1 MRFRAGVR
9 ASLTVCVSAF
19 LPSLLQ
25 SRRPEPRLR
34 TPAQDKRITVLKLF
48 HESAEPWLLKDME
61 KAAAKKGVV
70 FQAVKDVVQSLV
82 DDSLVHMDKVG
93 TSNWFWSFPG
103 AADAAV
109 RARLEAVE
117 REATRVD
124 AESRDIAQRVQT
136 AQAECPETE
145 DRVSARDALERA
157 EATHASLKAEA
168 ATFASGDDAVRAAM
182 REGPPGGGRMPPDG
196 VLGTD
201 GWLDGV
207 PDGAALGGGGGAM
220 ASSSSRSLPA
230 ASSSALLSAS
240 FPGPGLWRR
249 RRTLVGCDVVVG
261 LACQKL
267 SVCVGDLP
275 RCKFCCKLN
284 ICCVILA
291 VLLQQGVY
299 KSAAWC
305 CAKKLA
311 PSVLVPLGPH

>member
-124 AESRDIAQRVQT
+124 AESRDIAQRADGAGGVP
-136 AQAECPETE
+136 QAE
-145 DRVSARDALERA
+145 DRASARRAERA
-157 EATHASLKAEA
+157 EATRVPESRG
-168 ATFASGDDAVRAAM
+168 GDVRE
-182 REGPPGGGRMPPDG
+182 RG
-196 VLGTD
+196 
-201 GWLDGV
+201 
-207 PDGAALGGGGGAM
+207 
-220 ASSSSRSLPA
+220 
-230 ASSSALLSAS
+230 
-240 FPGPGLWRR
+240 
-249 RRTLVGCDVVVG
+249 
-261 LACQKL
+261 
-267 SVCVGDLP
+267 
-275 RCKFCCKLN
+275 
-284 ICCVILA
+284 
-291 VLLQQGVY
+291 
-299 KSAAWC
+299 
-305 CAKKLA
+305 
-311 PSVLVPLGPH
+311 

>member
-1 MRFRAGVR
+1 VRFRAGVR

-70 FQAVKDVVQSLV
+70 FQAVKEVVQSLV

-124 AESRDIAQRVQT
+124 AESRDIAQRLQT

-157 EATHASLKAEA
+157 EATHASLKAEE
-168 ATFASGDDAVRAAM
+168 ATFASGDDAMMAAM
-182 REGPPGGGRMPPDG
+182 REGTPMAKEAANRWTDNVF
-196 VLGTD
+196 VLKSWVEKKT
-201 GWLDGV
+201 
-207 PDGAALGGGGGAM
+207 
-220 ASSSSRSLPA
+220 SSRDETRA
-230 ASSSALLSAS
+230 FFKAQAEID
-240 FPGPGLWRR
+240 FD
-249 RRTLVGCDVVVG
+249 TFDYVE
-261 LACQKL
+261 
-267 SVCVGDLP
+267 
-275 RCKFCCKLN
+275 
-284 ICCVILA
+284 
-291 VLLQQGVY
+291 
-299 KSAAWC
+299 
-305 CAKKLA
+305 
-311 PSVLVPLGPH
+311 

>member
-19 LPSLLQ
+19 LSSLLQ

-117 REATRVD
+117 REATRRSVLSAKRSRHQSWKGGAHLHLVQALSHT
-124 AESRDIAQRVQT
+124 AELR
-136 AQAECPETE
+136 AQARRHLRQAAP
-145 DRVSARDALERA
+145 
-157 EATHASLKAEA
+157 
-168 ATFASGDDAVRAAM
+168 ATF
-182 REGPPGGGRMPPDG
+182 
-196 VLGTD
+196 
-201 GWLDGV
+201 
-207 PDGAALGGGGGAM
+207 
-220 ASSSSRSLPA
+220 
-230 ASSSALLSAS
+230 
-240 FPGPGLWRR
+240 
-249 RRTLVGCDVVVG
+249 
-261 LACQKL
+261 
-267 SVCVGDLP
+267 
-275 RCKFCCKLN
+275 
-284 ICCVILA
+284 
-291 VLLQQGVY
+291 
-299 KSAAWC
+299 
-305 CAKKLA
+305 
-311 PSVLVPLGPH
+311 

>member
-70 FQAVKDVVQSLV
+70 FQAVKEVVQSLV

-117 REATRVD
+117 SEATRVD
-124 AESRDIAQRVQT
+124 AESRDIARRVQT

-157 EATHASLKAEA
+157 EATHASLKAEE
-168 ATFASGDDAVRAAM
+168 ATFASGDDAMMAAM
-182 REGPPGGGRMPPDG
+182 REGTPMAKEAANRWTDNVF
-196 VLGTD
+196 VLKSWVEKKT
-201 GWLDGV
+201 
-207 PDGAALGGGGGAM
+207 
-220 ASSSSRSLPA
+220 SSRDETRA
-230 ASSSALLSAS
+230 FFKAQAEID
-240 FPGPGLWRR
+240 FG
-249 RRTLVGCDVVVG
+249 TFDYVE
-261 LACQKL
+261 
-267 SVCVGDLP
+267 
-275 RCKFCCKLN
+275 
-284 ICCVILA
+284 
-291 VLLQQGVY
+291 
-299 KSAAWC
+299 
-305 CAKKLA
+305 
-311 PSVLVPLGPH
+311 